1 MSESVL
7 LNMIFREVIIPN
19 VCGLVAHFDDSSVV
33 ASDPS
38 GSEIAPGTYA
48 FKKLSGI
55 NWNSEFKG
63 PIGNDLRPGMRESS
77 LKALTK
83 TVISCLHLMSIENVP
98 LTLLDASSIYSA
110 TEAQAVYVGSL
121 TLTWIETAYLFGKF
135 KLGSK
140 LITSTLVL
148 DSLTLSC
155 RLIGH
160 NQFLS
165 CNGNSAPEVGGNLI
179 CGQLEGTLSIPMAG
193 RYSSAAIECKSNSLL
208 PPDNPT
214 TYQYETRQAKIIIF

>member
-1 MSESVL
+1 
-7 LNMIFREVIIPN
+7 
-19 VCGLVAHFDDSSVV
+19 
-33 ASDPS
+33 
-38 GSEIAPGTYA
+38 
-48 FKKLSGI
+48 
-55 NWNSEFKG
+55 
-63 PIGNDLRPGMRESS
+63 
-77 LKALTK
+77 
-83 TVISCLHLMSIENVP
+83 
-98 LTLLDASSIYSA
+98 
-110 TEAQAVYVGSL
+110 
-121 TLTWIETAYLFGKF
+121 
-135 KLGSK
+135 LGSK

-165 CNGNSAPEVGGNLI
+165 CNGNSAPEIGGNLI